1 MAKTESATARVWGLP
16 RVREVPDWVAP
27 PLPEFAW
34 MEHGLLWIY
43 VQHGK
48 SPEVHG
54 AQCALAWVGGVHM
67 TAPATADV
75 AAPTRWRA
83 MGELIVCGAV
93 SRGEPYPEPGWW
105 REAGIARLDSAERRR
120 WWGQWS
126 TYGWTTAIAE
136 GAGLT
141 LSWAMGLNDD
151 TPPVLPRH
159 LEDGS
164 RAPVE
169 LRQECAAIIREPMTR
184 ALPDRSGPTAP
195 PGPDHTSAST

>member
-1 MAKTESATARVWGLP
+1 MELTESPERVSGLP
-16 RVREVPDWVAP
+16 RVQAVPNWVAQP
-27 PLPEFAW
+27 HARFAW
-34 MEHGLLWIY
+34 LEYALLWTY
-43 VQHGK
+43 VKHGK

-54 AQCALAWVGGVHM
+54 AQCALAWIGGVH
-67 TAPATADV
+67 TAAPATADV
-75 AAPTRWRA
+75 TAPTRWRA

-105 REAGIARLDSAERRR
+105 SDAGIARLDSAERRR

-126 TYGWTTAIAE
+126 GYGWTTAIAE
-136 GAGLT
+136 GAGRA
-141 LSWAMGLNDD
+141 LSWALGFVDD

-169 LRQECAAIIREPMTR
+169 LRQECAAIIRELLTR
-184 ALPDRSGPTAP
+184 PLPDRSGPAIP
-195 PGPDHTSAST
+195 PLPDHTSAST

>member
-1 MAKTESATARVWGLP
+1 MNASRVANTVTGVP
-16 RVREVPDWVAP
+16 RVQSVPPWVTRTLAQ
-27 PLPEFAW
+27 FAW
-34 MEHGLLWIY
+34 MEHGLLWTY
-43 VQHGK
+43 VQRGR

-54 AQCALAWVGGVHM
+54 AQCALAWVGGVHT

-75 AAPTRWRA
+75 AAPSQWRA

-105 REAGIARLDSAERRR
+105 REAGIARLDNAERRR

-126 TYGWTTAIAE
+126 AYGWTTAIAE
-136 GAGLT
+136 GAGLA
-141 LSWAMGLNDD
+141 LSWAMGFDDD

-164 RAPVE
+164 RAPAD
-169 LRQECAAIIREPMTR
+169 LRQECAANIREALTR
-184 ALPDRSGPTAP
+184 PLPERSGPATP
-195 PGPDHTSAST
+195 PRPDHTSAST